1 MPSLDDFLVLAE
13 LDDPAPIAPMFRR
26 AWGAE
31 PPAFEFHAAAL
42 HRREDGSLLP
52 LSYLHLWLREDTCLR
67 GGACTDGAAIAAL
80 PAGQRDRLRAAG
92 GAMLQV
98 TRFAIARYGDRCEG
112 FFGHCGD
119 NRSWAVLARAGFE
132 PTRHPHRIVHWHRP
146 LSGTRKQALV
156 QRVLDFGIF

>member
-13 LDDPAPIAPMFRR
+13 LDDPAAIAPLYRR

-42 HRREDGSLLP
+42 HRRGDGRLQP
-52 LSYLHLWLREDTCLR
+52 LSYLHLWLREDTCLL
-67 GGACTDGAAIAAL
+67 GGACTDGPAIAAM
-80 PAGQRDRLRAAG
+80 PADQRERLRAAG

-132 PTRHPHRIVHWHRP
+132 PTPHPNRIAHWHRP
-146 LSGTRKQALV
+146 LAEARKRALV
-156 QRVLDFGIF
+156 QRVLDFGVF